1 MAVAYTF
8 KEDGLLTIRNA
19 KNADPQ
25 RIGEALEAIAKANG
39 GEITPPA
46 VVESARAQ
54 RHPLHR
60 HFEWDDAVAAEA
72 FRLDQARMLIRA
84 IHIVDKERP
93 EPPRAFLSIADK
105 GGTSYRRLEDVKDSA
120 GLQALVLEAAER
132 DLKAFE
138 VRYSELQDVCSAVR
152 DAREKIAKRRARD
165 DGLSPSS

>member
-1 MAVAYTF
+1 MATVYTF
-8 KEDGLLTIRNA
+8 KTDSPLTIRSA

-39 GEITPPA
+39 GEIIPAA

-60 HFEWDDAVAAEA
+60 HFEWDDAVAAES
-72 FRLDQARMLIRA
+72 FRLDQARSLIRA
-84 IHIVDKERP
+84 IHIVDDKKQ

-105 GGTSYRRLEDVKDSA
+105 GGTSYRRLEDVQDSA
-120 GLQALVLEAAER
+120 RLQALVLEAAER

-138 VRYSELQDVCSAVR
+138 IRYRELGEICDVIR
-152 DAREKIAKRRARD
+152 GAREKIAKRRAQN
-165 DGLSPSS
+165 DGLSPS